1 MMPDPCPNDSKVI
14 TNNLMIQSA
23 EMIKKKIGGKVQL
36 LGEHSG
42 VSITSVL

>member
-14 TNNLMIQSA
+14 TDNLMIQSA
-23 EMIKKKIGGKVQL
+23 EMIKKIGGEVQL